1 MERACGYIGE
11 NFADGDLSVERL
23 CEHLHLSP
31 AYFSTIFK
39 RETGMSFTNYV
50 TRTRMEE
57 AARLLRDT
65 DDKTYLIA
73 EKTGF
78 VDANY
83 FSYVFKK
90 HFGLSPSRYRAGP
103 GLRTPGVRSPRTG
116 G

>member
-1 MERACGYIGE
+1 
-11 NFADGDLSVERL
+11 
-23 CEHLHLSP
+23 
-31 AYFSTIFK
+31 
-39 RETGMSFTNYV
+39 MSFTNYV

-83 FSYVFKK
+83 FSSVFKK

-103 GLRTPGVRSPRTG
+103 G
-116 G
+116 

>member
-1 MERACGYIGE
+1 MPGRERVFLAQV
-11 NFADGDLSVERL
+11 DMRL
-23 CEHLHLSP
+23 EKIDEKVHED
-31 AYFSTIFK
+31 AQ
-39 RETGMSFTNYV
+39 
-50 TRTRMEE
+50 E

-90 HFGLSPSRYRAGP
+90 AYGMSPSKYRTEHTAQ
-103 GLRTPGVRSPRTG
+103 
-116 G
+116 